1 MDITPF
7 QEFSGFF
14 GPDDLDAITA
24 AYVAAWSQL
33 WAMGVAIT
41 PRQIGVM
48 KKKLAQVILA
58 SACTGERKPERLK
71 DVAVRAL
78 SATAHLP

>member
-7 QEFSGFF
+7 REFSGFF
-14 GPDDLDAITA
+14 GPDDLDAMTA

-33 WAMGVAIT
+33 CMGVAIA
-41 PRQIGVM
+41 PHQIGAM
-48 KKKLAQVILA
+48 KKKLVEIILA

-71 DVAVRAL
+71 DVALRAL
-78 SATAHLP
+78 GRVERKG

>member
-1 MDITPF
+1 
-7 QEFSGFF
+7 
-14 GPDDLDAITA
+14 
-24 AYVAAWSQL
+24 
-33 WAMGVAIT
+33 
-41 PRQIGVM
+41 M